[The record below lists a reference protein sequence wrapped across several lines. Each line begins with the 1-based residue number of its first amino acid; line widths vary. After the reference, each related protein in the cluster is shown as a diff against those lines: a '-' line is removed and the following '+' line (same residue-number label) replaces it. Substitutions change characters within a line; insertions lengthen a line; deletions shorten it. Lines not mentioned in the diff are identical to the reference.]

1 MGPNRLNGLTARQLQ
16 CLRGKWD
23 RKMDKEIAHEL
34 GISQRAVE
42 EHLRGAREKLGVA
55 STRAAVLA
63 IAAREGWEG
72 GSVDP
77 YRGPSDL
84 PILGHSGP
92 VPFPDEEGAV
102 RASGSVRDSWPQSGE
117 RLSPIGSGARWPLP
131 TREGQRNDLSTI
143 QRLAWPFAIA
153 LFVMAILFLGF
164 GVANGA
170 GRFIGTILSRAF

>member
-1 MGPNRLNGLTARQLQ
+1 MGATRLDGLTARQLQ

-34 GISQRAVE
+34 GISRRAVE

-63 IAAREGWEG
+63 IAAREQWE

-84 PILGHSGP
+84 PIMAHSGA
-92 VPFPDEEGAV
+92 VPFPDEEEPA
-102 RASGSVRDSWPQSGE
+102 RTASVRDSWPQAVQ
-117 RLSPIGSGARWPLP
+117 LDPIGSGARLPLP
-131 TREGQRNDLSTI
+131 VREGQRNDLSTI

-153 LFVMAILFLGF
+153 TLVMAILFLGF
-164 GVANGA
+164 GVVNGA
-170 GRFIGTILSRAF
+170 GRFIGTILNRAV

>member
-1 MGPNRLNGLTARQLQ
+1 MGPNRLDGLTARQLQ

-34 GISQRAVE
+34 GISRRAVE
-42 EHLRGAREKLGVA
+42 EHLRGAREKLDVG
-55 STRAAVLA
+55 STRAAVLL

-84 PILGHSGP
+84 PIMAHSGAGR
-92 VPFPDEEGAV
+92 FPDEEEPT

-117 RLSPIGSGARWPLP
+117 RLSPAGSGVRLPLP
-131 TREGQRNDLSTI
+131 IRKGQRNDLNTI
-143 QRLAWPFAIA
+143 QRLVWPFAIA
-153 LFVMAILFLGF
+153 MFVMAILFLGF
-164 GVANGA
+164 GVVNGA
-170 GRFIGTILSRAF
+170 GRFVGTILNHAF